1 MTQNSFFWTTNGT
14 GDGPSGGYT
23 MDDFLKLLQNLL
35 TPDNEDEQGV
45 LLGVGSD
52 LTVTGS
58 SSPLSLSAGAAI
70 VYGLYYENT
79 SALNLTVTTPVVGT
93 TGGRV
98 NLKLDWT
105 AQTVRAAVQLNT
117 DGTAA
122 IPALVQTAGVEWNLP
137 LYTFTVTMAGVIT
150 LTRVASYCEF
160 ATRFL
165 PTNMANVAA
174 LSVIGRASNS
184 AGAAAEISAAS
195 DGQVLVRS
203 GSALVFGQVPEA
215 GIADEAVT
223 ADKIAADAI
232 DDTKVGNR
240 VPQFYRRQ
248 GGSASDWSANGS
260 TNYTPTTVRMESG
273 ATEITIS
280 NGNSYG
286 TVNITFPTAFSNV
299 PLVFATVGE
308 NVNAISLV
316 LVTSVSSG
324 GATLRINRATT
335 SGDETR
341 TVYWL
346 AIGPE

>member
-1 MTQNSFFWTTNGT
+1 MAQNSFFWTTNGT

-35 TPDNEDEQGV
+35 TPDTEDEQGV

-58 SSPLSLSAGAAI
+58 SSPVSLSAGAAI

-105 AQTVRAAVQLNT
+105 AQTVRAVVQLNT
-117 DGTAA
+117 DGTAD

-137 LYTFTVTMAGVIT
+137 LYTFTVTLAGVIT

-174 LSVIGRASNS
+174 LSVIGRASSS

-203 GSALVFGQVPEA
+203 GSALVFGQVQTA
-215 GIADEAVT
+215 GLADGAIT
-223 ADKIAADAI
+223 ADKIAADTI

-248 GGSASDWSANGS
+248 GGSSSYWTVPGS
-260 TNYTPTTVRMESG
+260 SNYTPTTVRMQAGSV
-273 ATEITIS
+273 EITIA
-280 NGNSYG
+280 NGDNYES
-286 TVNITFPTAFSNV
+286 VQVFFPTSYPSS
-299 PLVFATVGE
+299 PLVFAQIGE
-308 NVNAISLV
+308 
-316 LVTSVSSG
+316 SVSENMCVYTGPEGSNYFT
-324 GATLRINRATT
+324 ATLRRNST
-335 SGDETR
+335 SGDATV